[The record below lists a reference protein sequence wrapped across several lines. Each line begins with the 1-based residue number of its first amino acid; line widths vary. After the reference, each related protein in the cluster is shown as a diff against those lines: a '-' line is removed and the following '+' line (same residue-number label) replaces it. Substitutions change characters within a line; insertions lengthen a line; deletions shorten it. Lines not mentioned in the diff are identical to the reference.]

1 MFSSQLDGGASVFS
15 GGSFMPSQAT
25 QAGDSSLSKNR
36 GAPGVFSVTVKQ
48 ISYAY
53 HSSDD
58 KSSFVIDGVD
68 ATNFRLLGMVS
79 NKAERNTDVTF
90 TLDDGTGRIDIIRW
104 VNEASDANETAI
116 LHVSGSLKG
125 FQDKKRA
132 VAFSIRPVTD
142 YNEVAFHFIQCI
154 HIHLE
159 NTRTKVGGP
168 TQTQA
173 SPVMGTS
180 FVTGSKEPQTPANQV
195 SELKIMNGSEKDIYK
210 LVLNVFQEP
219 ASLLTAPLPC
229 ACLFIRA
236 SEHGLHV
243 DEVARRLGKPINQIK
258 EAIDYHVDV
267 GHIYST
273 IDDYHFKSALID

>member
-1 MFSSQLDGGASVFS
+1 MFSSQLDGGASLFS
-15 GGSFMPSQAT
+15 GSGFMASQAA
-25 QAGDSSLSKNR
+25 QAPDSSLSKNR
-36 GAPGVFSVTVKQ
+36 GAPGVFSATVKQ
-48 ISYAY
+48 ISDAY

-79 NKAERNTDVTF
+79 NKVERTTDVTF

-116 LHVSGSLKG
+116 LQNGMYVSVSGSLKG

-142 YNEVAFHFIQCI
+142 YNEIAFHFIQCI

-159 NTRTKVGGP
+159 NTRMKVGGP

-173 SPVMGTS
+173 NPVMGTS
-180 FVTGSKEPQTPANQV
+180 FVTGPKEPQTPANQI
-195 SELKIMNGSEKDIYK
+195 SGPKIMNGSEKDIYK

-219 ASLLTAPLPC
+219 ASL
-229 ACLFIRA
+229 A
-236 SEHGLHV
+236 SEHGLHM
-243 DEVARRLGKPINQIK
+243 DEVARRLGIPINQIK

-273 IDDYHFKSALID
+273 IDDYHFKSAFTD